1 MQSLDDIYKVA
12 RDTYNG
18 KSIHGF
24 NIVVTYDEKVE
35 IKFKRDLSL
44 PLCNVEIVNSCLES
58 FSLKLNR
65 NCTIENGNDN
75 LFNFIKMVIY

>member
-24 NIVVTYDEKVE
+24 NVVVTYNEKVE

-44 PLCNVEIVNSCLES
+44 PLCNLENVNSCLES

-65 NCTIENGNDN
+65 YYAIERGNDN

>member
-1 MQSLDDIYKVA
+1 MQFLDDIYKVA

-44 PLCNVEIVNSCLES
+44 PLYNIENVNSCLES